1 MFLVNLDPKFYVM
14 IHYKLFL
21 KNPQS
26 HYIYVDLTINNI
38 TTPTIELQLPAWRP
52 GRYEL
57 GNFAKNIKKVDVFDE
72 QDKPLTYLKSTK
84 DLWVIETGGAKQ
96 IKVTYSYHTSEINAG
111 NCYADENQIYLN
123 PVHLCMYVPNRVNEE
138 HVIELEIPDNY
149 KIATSLKVNGK
160 HLSASCF
167 DELADSPVMASASLQ
182 SNFYEVRGI
191 KFWLHFVGECKP
203 DWNKFK
209 NDFEK
214 FTETSL
220 SFWGDFPV
228 NEYHFLFQVL
238 PFKFYHGVE
247 HQKSTVIAI
256 GPGYALN
263 RGKTYED
270 VLGVSCHELFHT
282 WNIKYIRP
290 TEMLPYDFTKENYAR
305 TGYVYEG
312 FTTYYGDLLLL
323 TSKVFNTQEYF
334 ETLEERLTKHFYNYG
349 RFNLS
354 VAHSSWDTWL
364 DGYVPGAPYRK
375 TSIYD
380 EGNLIAFMLDVQ
392 IMKHTNNQKGLRDV
406 CRELYES
413 FGKKQ
418 KGYSEKDIIDLCNTS
433 AGTSLQSFFDN
444 YVYGTEDFET
454 PLLECFNYLD
464 IDFIKSP
471 STVLSE
477 SIYGFK
483 TLDFGNNRKVSLL
496 APYSP
501 GWKAG
506 LSIGDEILAVNGY
519 TLKNDFNDWM
529 HYFKDSEIE
538 LTVSSGQLLK
548 TIKLTKSSKPVTYFD
563 CFKLKQKVQESV
575 TFAKWLALNS

>member
-1 MFLVNLDPKFYVM
+1 M

-57 GNFAKNIKKVDVFDE
+57 GNFAKNIKRVDVFDE
-72 QDKPLTYLKSTK
+72 QEKPLSYLKNSK
-84 DLWVIETGGAKQ
+84 DLWVIETNGAKQ
-96 IKVTYSYHTSEINAG
+96 IKVTYSYHTTEINAG
-111 NCYADENQIYLN
+111 NCYADENQIYIN

-138 HVIELEIPDNY
+138 HVVELEIPDTY
-149 KIATSLKVNGK
+149 KIATSLKTEGK
-160 HLSASCF
+160 TLTASSF

-182 SNFYEVRGI
+182 SHFYEVKGT

-203 DWNKFK
+203 DWDKFK
-209 NDFEK
+209 HDFEK

-220 SFWGDFPV
+220 SFWGGFPV

-290 TEMLPYDFTKENYAR
+290 AEMLPYDFTKENYAR

-323 TSKVFNTQEYF
+323 TSKVFDTQDYF
-334 ETLEERLTKHFYNYG
+334 ETLEERLTKHFHNYG

-392 IMKHTNNQKGLRDV
+392 IMKHTQNQKGLRDV
-406 CRELYES
+406 CRELYNE
-413 FGKKQ
+413 FGKKN
-418 KGYSEKDIIDLCNTS
+418 KGYSEQDIIDLCEKS
-433 AGTSLQSFFDN
+433 AGVTLKPFFEK
-444 YVYGTEDFET
+444 YVYGTEDFEA

-471 STVLSE
+471 SVVLSE

-483 TLDFGNNRKVSLL
+483 TLDFGNNRKVSLI

-501 GWKAG
+501 SWKAG
-506 LSIGDEILAVNGY
+506 LSIGDELIAVNGY

-529 HYFKDSEIE
+529 NYFKDSEIE
-538 LTVSSGQLLK
+538 LTVSSSQLLK
-548 TIKLTKSSKPVTYFD
+548 TIQLVKSSKPVTYFD
-563 CFKLKQKVQESV
+563 VFKLKQKDQESA
-575 TFAKWLALNS
+575 TFTKWLSLNS